1 MRIGID
7 AHYVGVREGGNER
20 HFENILRCLGR
31 VAGGDDEYFA
41 FSYRGAARGR
51 VPNGAIT
58 HLPFRQRSVVWQR
71 AVELPRYC
79 RQLGLDVLHVP
90 FNFLPAFSCRKIV
103 TIHDLSFLHVPDAHA
118 PLERL
123 RLILLTRLA
132 ARWAD
137 RVLTV
142 SNVVK
147 RDIAERYKVDAA
159 RITVTPNAVDREVF
173 RPLSA
178 DVARAAV
185 RALGVEAPFLL
196 FVGALQPHKNLSLL
210 IEAYA
215 RLRERGR
222 GDHHL
227 VLAGRSGRASAQLF
241 RLVHEQGLDA
251 VIHHVGERA
260 PAALAG
266 LYSAAT
272 ALVIPSLY
280 ESFGIPVLEAMS
292 CGCPVLSSWAGA
304 LPEVCGGAGL
314 LFDPRDA
321 DALAAHLERV
331 LDDAALRAD
340 LARRGLANCERFS
353 WERTAAIVET
363 VYHSL

>member
-1 MRIGID
+1 
-7 AHYVGVREGGNER
+7 
-20 HFENILRCLGR
+20 
-31 VAGGDDEYFA
+31 
-41 FSYRGAARGR
+41 
-51 VPNGAIT
+51 
-58 HLPFRQRSVVWQR
+58 
-71 AVELPRYC
+71 
-79 RQLGLDVLHVP
+79 
-90 FNFLPAFSCRKIV
+90 
-103 TIHDLSFLHVPDAHA
+103 
-118 PLERL
+118 
-123 RLILLTRLA
+123 
-132 ARWAD
+132 
-137 RVLTV
+137 
-142 SNVVK
+142 
-147 RDIAERYKVDAA
+147 
-159 RITVTPNAVDREVF
+159 
-173 RPLSA
+173 
-178 DVARAAV
+178 
-185 RALGVEAPFLL
+185 
-196 FVGALQPHKNLSLL
+196 
-210 IEAYA
+210 
-215 RLRERGR
+215 
-222 GDHHL
+222 
-227 VLAGRSGRASAQLF
+227 
-241 RLVHEQGLDA
+241 VHEQGLDA